1 MAKKTKKT
9 KTKAK
14 TKAKTTK
21 SRGKARTSKKKPQK
35 EMLLVS
41 SKVKNALREH
51 DVNVSA
57 EVTEALNEVVHWY
70 IDQAAKRAEA
80 NKRKT
85 VRAYDFMV

>member
-9 KTKAK
+9 KS
-14 TKAKTTK
+14 KAKTTK
-21 SRGKARTSKKKPQK
+21 AKAKSRGTKKKSQR

-41 SKVKNALREH
+41 SKVKGALREH
-51 DVNVSA
+51 GVNVSS
-57 EVTEALNEVVHWY
+57 EVTDALNDVVYWY

-85 VRAYDFMV
+85 VRAYDFMA

>member
-9 KTKAK
+9 KSKAKTTKAK
-14 TKAKTTK
+14 TK
-21 SRGKARTSKKKPQK
+21 SRASKKKSQR

-51 DVNVSA
+51 GVNVSS
-57 EVTEALNEVVHWY
+57 EVTEALNEVVYWY
-70 IDQAAKRAEA
+70 IEQAAKRAEA

-85 VRAYDFMV
+85 VRAYDFVV

>member
-9 KTKAK
+9 KSKAKATKAK
-14 TKAKTTK
+14 TK
-21 SRGKARTSKKKPQK
+21 SRGTKKKSQH

-51 DVNVSA
+51 GVNVSSA
-57 EVTEALNEVVHWY
+57 VTEALNEVVYWY

-85 VRAYDFMV
+85 VRAYDFMA